1 MKKYI
6 IFFCEV
12 IWTLYNKEFDDEEKL
27 NREIEIEKQAII
39 AEDIEY
45 GKPKKLQR
53 ELRAEAL
60 RLIEESARTQE
71 DFKEVAKWYDRLDAN
86 RERKERYHE
95 ISRGDNI
102 PLDYNADENGIC
114 FPRNINKYFWKQIQR
129 GEFDEIIYD
138 CPHELQEL
146 IAVPY
151 ISKIIG
157 DLTAEQKEVL
167 FYHIVKGYSTSRI
180 ACIRGQTDRN
190 IRKVKNTALKQI
202 RKRIYNYLTSNSE
215 HNMTTQEKTFVEN
228 YQNLI
233 DNSE

>member
-1 MKKYI
+1 MI
-6 IFFCEV
+6 R
-12 IWTLYNKEFDDEEKL
+12 TLYNRDFDEEQERID
-27 NREIEIEKQAII
+27 REIELENQAAFLAADEYIE
-39 AEDIEY
+39 EN
-45 GKPKKLQR
+45 PTNKKLKR

-60 RLIEESARTQE
+60 RLIEEAARTQE
-71 DFKEVAKWYDRLDAN
+71 DFEKVVKWYDRLDAN

-95 ISRGDNI
+95 ICRGDNV
-102 PLDYNADENGIC
+102 PLDYNADENGIS
-114 FPRNINKYFWKQIQR
+114 FPRSINKYLWKQIQK
-129 GEFDEIIYD
+129 GEFEETIYD
-138 CPHELQEL
+138 CPHELQDL
-146 IAVPY
+146 ITEPY

-157 DLTAEQKEVL
+157 ELTPEQKEVL
-167 FYHIVKGYSTSRI
+167 FYYIVKEYPTSVI

-202 RKRIYNYLTSNSE
+202 RKKIYNYLTSNPE